1 MTRRVD
7 APGGT
12 SWTVKRLI
20 VPMGMRPVGPSA
32 AMGMQDGVQLA
43 LPQMLLGAVFFVV
56 MLPFLPIVL
65 GLRAL
70 RVTPWTIEAT
80 SRPWGRRGPPVVMH
94 WQIRGR
100 HEADAALA
108 SICEQFEQ
116 GAGAPAVAGAE
127 HID

>member
-7 APGGT
+7 APGGM
-12 SWTVKRLI
+12 SWTVKRLV
-20 VPMGMRPVGPSA
+20 VPVGMRPVGPSA
-32 AMGMQDGVQLA
+32 AMGMQEGSQFA

-94 WQIRGR
+94 WEIRGK
-100 HEADAALA
+100 HEADAAVA

-127 HID
+127 RVD